1 MTAAQCL
8 TGKRILVVDDNAFI
22 TSLLCL
28 GLTAEGYEVT
38 ATDDGSHALDL
49 ITAAPPDL
57 IFLDIEMPGLMGDEV
72 CRRLKS
78 QSATRLIPVVMISGL
93 DAFPNKI
100 AAWDYGA
107 DDFLTKPFHMIEVVA
122 RCRSLL
128 RIKCLIE
135 ERDSAEAVVFALA
148 RAVEAKSAFTAGHS
162 ERVTHLALTLAA
174 ELGVPESQREV
185 LSRGARLHDVG
196 KISIPDAILEKPG
209 KLTPEEFAIIQQH
222 PETGAHILEP
232 LATMRELIP
241 LVRWHHERLD
251 GTGYPDG
258 IGEDEIPHLVRILS
272 ICDVYDSL
280 SSERPYRRA
289 LAHEECLTIMR
300 DSAVGGGLDADLVA
314 RFERL
319 GDAPARPGSRIVPE
333 AELSPTLAASH

>member
-8 TGKRILVVDDNAFI
+8 TGKRILVVDDNVFI
-22 TSLLCL
+22 TSLLSH
-28 GLTAEGYEVT
+28 GLTAEGYDVT
-38 ATDDGSHALDL
+38 ATDDGATALDL
-49 ITAAPPDL
+49 ISASPPDL

-78 QSATRLIPVVMISGL
+78 QPATRLIPVVMISGL

-100 AAWDYGA
+100 AAWDNGA
-107 DDFLTKPFHMIEVVA
+107 DDFLTKPFHMVEVVA

-162 ERVTHLALTLAA
+162 ERVTHFALMLAA
-174 ELGVPESQREV
+174 ELGVPEGQREV

-209 KLTPEEFAIIQQH
+209 KLTAEEFAIIQQH

-251 GTGYPDG
+251 GTGYPDRISG
-258 IGEDEIPHLVRILS
+258 DEIPLLVRILS
-272 ICDVYDSL
+272 VCDVYDSL
-280 SSERPYRRA
+280 ASQRPYRPA
-289 LAHEECLTIMR
+289 LAHEDCLAIMH
-300 DSAVGGGLDADLVA
+300 DSAAGGGLDADLVA

-319 GDAPARPGSRIVPE
+319 GDVPAGSRIMSE
-333 AELSPTLAASH
+333 AEHSPTLAASH